1 MNRLKIADLILT
13 NKNLTT
19 ENKMN
24 NPFQVIGGNAI
35 SETSDHKNAD
45 INTRLSALINSAPI
59 VLFMKGTPDM
69 PQCGFS
75 ANVVKMLNQEAVSF
89 NTFNILSDMD
99 IREGLKQYS
108 NWPTYP
114 QLYVKGQL
122 VGGND
127 IITEMKTSGELKEV
141 LKL

>member
-1 MNRLKIADLILT
+1 
-13 NKNLTT
+13 
-19 ENKMN
+19 MN
-24 NPFQVIGGNAI
+24 NPFQVVGGNPIEESEQNKSLDLSTRI
-35 SETSDHKNAD
+35 SH
-45 INTRLSALINSAPI
+45 LVNSAPI

-75 ANVVKMLNQEAVSF
+75 ANVVKILNHVGVSF

-99 IREGLKQYS
+99 IREGVKKFS

-122 VGGND
+122 IGGND
-127 IITEMKTSGELKEV
+127 IITEMMNNGELEET
-141 LKL
+141 LKLE

>member
-1 MNRLKIADLILT
+1 
-13 NKNLTT
+13 
-19 ENKMN
+19 MN
-24 NPFQVIGGNAI
+24 NPFQVVGGNPI
-35 SETSDHKNAD
+35 EESEQNKTLDLS
-45 INTRLSALINSAPI
+45 TRITHLVNSAPI

-75 ANVVKMLNQEAVSF
+75 ANVVKILNHVGVSF

-99 IREGLKQYS
+99 IRDGVKKFS

-122 VGGND
+122 IGGND
-127 IITEMKTSGELKEV
+127 IITEMMNNGELEET
-141 LKL
+141 LKLE

>member
-1 MNRLKIADLILT
+1 MS
-13 NKNLTT
+13 
-19 ENKMN
+19 
-24 NPFQVIGGNAI
+24 NPFQVVGGNAI
-35 SETSDHKNAD
+35 DESEQNKALDL
-45 INTRLSALINSAPI
+45 NTRIGNLINSSPI
-59 VLFMKGTPDM
+59 MLFMKGTPDM

-75 ANVVKMLNQEAVSF
+75 ANVVKILNHVGVSY

-99 IREGLKQYS
+99 IRDGIKQYS

-127 IITEMKTSGELKEV
+127 IITEMLNNGELEQV

>member
-1 MNRLKIADLILT
+1 MS
-13 NKNLTT
+13 
-19 ENKMN
+19 
-24 NPFQVIGGNAI
+24 NPFQVVGGNAI
-35 SETSDHKNAD
+35 DESEQNKGLDLS
-45 INTRLSALINSAPI
+45 TRCANLINSAPI
-59 VLFMKGTPDM
+59 MLFMKGTPDM

-75 ANVVKMLNQEAVSF
+75 ANVVKILNHVGVSF

-99 IREGLKQYS
+99 IRDGIKQYS

-127 IITEMKTSGELKEV
+127 IITEMMNNGELEGV